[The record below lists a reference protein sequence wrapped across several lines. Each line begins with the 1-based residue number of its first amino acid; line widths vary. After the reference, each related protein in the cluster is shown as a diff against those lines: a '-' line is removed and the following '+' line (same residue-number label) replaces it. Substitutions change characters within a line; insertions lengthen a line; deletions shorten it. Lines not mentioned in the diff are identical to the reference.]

1 MRARVTFELKNAT
14 LFDEKGQNR
23 SEKSRGF
30 DSLLL
35 NLPFCEQL
43 AVGLIYDKG
52 ESYMHV
58 RDVELW
64 DWKMSFKQAM
74 ELAMENLRA
83 ISTRD
88 FRVIEEGINLW
99 VAAWPDEHTAARL
112 LLPELFERLKVRGEL
127 VVMTPTADRMLVA
140 DSADRNALLG
150 LFEISSSL
158 RRQPRPIP
166 MQPMVLRK
174 EVWEPFVLK
183 PNHPCYQEWHLFC
196 LAAMNVTYEQDAE
209 RIFKSTKDAVF
220 APIPEVV
227 QDSQTGELYTKAI
240 VPEGRRTS
248 LPRCDYLEFF
258 RQTEDG
264 QFESLG
270 VCRLE
275 RAMSIL
281 GSRIEEE
288 GGYPPRVM
296 LKSFPDRTQIPLL
309 GFEKESTLPA
319 YVPPEPVVE
328 EVVEEE
334 DEEEEE
340 EEEAVAGNSAVYVP
354 ENTAEEVAVGA
365 LDDGDARVDASA
377 ADSKEDAARE
387 DELDA
392 EENSASV
399 DEAFTDESIQSVE
412 AKQQLEQ

>member
-158 RRQPRPIP
+158 RKQPRPIP

-296 LKSFPDRTQIPLL
+296 LKSFPDRTQIPML

-340 EEEAVAGNSAVYVP
+340 AAGNSAEYV
-354 ENTAEEVAVGA
+354 AESAAEDVAVGA
-365 LDDGDARVDASA
+365 LDDGAARKDASI
-377 ADSKEDAARE
+377 ADESNS
-387 DELDA
+387 DESEVNAPNTKKTFAD
-392 EENSASV
+392 V
-399 DEAFTDESIQSVE
+399 DEALTDESIPSVD
-412 AKQQLEQ
+412 AQQQLEQ